1 MCFGILSIYFF
12 IYISADRRS
21 EIELLFIFINDN
33 TDAIGTE
40 IYIHIS
46 TIPRHLRRSE
56 MFSIMRTD
64 LVKGSCEFVKSIW
77 EKKFFSNSIV
87 DFSPREIQWKYA

>member
-1 MCFGILSIYFF
+1 MNYVMCFGILSIYFY

-21 EIELLFIFINDN
+21 EIELLFIFTNDK

-46 TIPRHLRRSE
+46 TIPRHLS
-56 MFSIMRTD
+56 
-64 LVKGSCEFVKSIW
+64 
-77 EKKFFSNSIV
+77 
-87 DFSPREIQWKYA
+87 